1 MSNSNARII
10 RSYRDL
16 DVWQM
21 AMDAV
26 VDIYDVTRA
35 FPSDERFGLTAQ
47 VRRAAVGIPSNIA
60 EGHDRLGPGEYRRFV
75 SVARGSVAEVETQL
89 AIGGR
94 LNYVEQSAINDL
106 CSRYT
111 RLSKMLYSL
120 YGRLSL

>member
-1 MSNSNARII
+1 MPNSNTRII

-26 VDIYDVTRA
+26 VDIYGITRS
-35 FPSDERFGLTAQ
+35 FPADEKFGLTAQ
-47 VRRAAVGIPSNIA
+47 LRRAAVGIPSNIA

-75 SVARGSVAEVETQL
+75 SMARGSVAEVETQL
-89 AIGGR
+89 AIGVR
-94 LNYVEQSAINDL
+94 LDYVEQGPIDNLST
-106 CSRYT
+106 RFT

-120 YGRLSL
+120 YGSLSP